1 MDELQVEMK
10 SLFVRLGNNVSTT
23 QRIDLINGL
32 RAYIDP
38 TFHTLQV
45 WAGPCRAPQGSRAGS
60 PPGPQGF

>member
-45 WAGPCRAPQGSRAGS
+45 WAGP
-60 PPGPQGF
+60 